1 MYWDWIG
8 EFMREKETFN
18 FFRHKIQTLATFI
31 TNGNVAGYISGKIYK
46 GNLKNACVPGLNCY
60 SCVGALGSCPI
71 GSMQAVIGRNGGRFP
86 FYVLG
91 ILLLIGSLLGRFV
104 CGWLC
109 PFGFFQDLLHKIP
122 VPKKIRTLP
131 KEKILVKFKYLILL
145 VFVIILPMYLV
156 NDVGNGNPYF
166 CKLICPAGTLEG
178 GIPLV
183 LLNKAMRGSIGF
195 LFVWKNIILITTILL
210 SIMIYRPFC
219 KLICPLG
226 AIYSL
231 FNKVSFYRYQVNSD
245 KCINCGKCAKVC
257 MMNVD
262 PVKDANDL
270 ECIRCGNCRKACPK
284 GAIELLIANKK
295 VEKKE
300 CLENTIL

>member
-1 MYWDWIG
+1 M
-8 EFMREKETFN
+8 KKKN
-18 FFRHKIQTLATFI
+18 KLNSFRHKIQTLATLI

-46 GNLKNACVPGLNCY
+46 GNIKNACVPGLNCY

-71 GSMQAVIGRNGGRFP
+71 GSLQAVIGKSGGRFP
-86 FYVLG
+86 FYVVG
-91 ILLLIGSLLGRFV
+91 FLLLIGSLFGRLV
-104 CGWLC
+104 CGFLC

-122 VPKKIRTLP
+122 FPKKIRTMP
-131 KEKILVKFKYLILL
+131 KEKILVKLKYVILL
-145 VFVIILPMYLV
+145 VFVILLPMYLV
-156 NDVGNGNPYF
+156 NDIGNSYPYF
-166 CKLICPAGTLEG
+166 CKFICPVGTLEG

-195 LFVWKNIILITTILL
+195 LFVWKNVILLTTIIL

-231 FNKVSFYRYQVNSD
+231 FNKVSFYRYKINCD
-245 KCINCGKCAKVC
+245 KCIKCGKCAKVC
-257 MMNVD
+257 LMNVD
-262 PVKDANDL
+262 PVKDANHL

-284 GAIELLIANKK
+284 GAIELLIADRKFGERDSLKNKT
-295 VEKKE
+295 
-300 CLENTIL
+300 LEMVK

>member
-1 MYWDWIG
+1 MKKDDN
-8 EFMREKETFN
+8 N
-18 FFRHKIQTLATFI
+18 FFRHKIQLLATVI
-31 TNGNVAGYISGKIYK
+31 TNGNLLGYISGKIYQ

-60 SCVGALGSCPI
+60 SCVGALGSCPV
-71 GSMQAVIGRNGGRFP
+71 GSLQAVIGKKGGRIS
-86 FYVLG
+86 FYVVG
-91 ILLLIGSLLGRFV
+91 ILIIIGSLLGRFV

-122 VPKKIRTLP
+122 FPKKVRELP
-131 KEKILVKFKYLILL
+131 KEKILVKLKYLILL
-145 VFVIILPMYLV
+145 IFVIILPMYLV
-156 NDVGNGNPYF
+156 NNVGNGSPYF
-166 CKLICPAGTLEG
+166 CKFICPAGTLEG

-183 LLNKAMRGSIGF
+183 LLNKSLRGVIGF
-195 LFVWKNIILITTILL
+195 LFVWKNVILITTIIL

-219 KLICPLG
+219 KFICPLG

-231 FNKVSFYRYQVNSD
+231 FNKVSFYRYSINCN
-245 KCINCGKCAKVC
+245 KCVNCGKCAKVC

-262 PVKDANDL
+262 PVKDPNDL

-295 VEKKE
+295 LDNKK
-300 CLENTIL
+300 

>member
-1 MYWDWIG
+1 MKKKNK
-8 EFMREKETFN
+8 RN
-18 FFRHKIQTLATFI
+18 SFRHKIQAFATLL

-46 GNLKNACVPGLNCY
+46 GDIKNACVPGLNCY

-71 GSMQAVIGRNGGRFP
+71 GSLQAVIGKSGGRFS
-86 FYVLG
+86 FYVVG
-91 ILLLIGSLLGRFV
+91 FLLLIGSLFGRFV
-104 CGWLC
+104 CGFLC

-122 VPKKIRTLP
+122 FPKKIRTMP
-131 KEKILVKFKYLILL
+131 KEKILVKLKYVILL
-145 VFVIILPMYLV
+145 VFVILLPMYLV
-156 NDVGNGNPYF
+156 NDIGNSYPYF
-166 CKLICPAGTLEG
+166 CKFICPVGTLEG

-195 LFVWKNIILITTILL
+195 LFVWKNVILLTTIVL

-231 FNKVSFYRYQVNSD
+231 FNKVSFYRYQINCD
-245 KCINCGKCAKVC
+245 KCIKCGKCARVC
-257 MMNVD
+257 LMNVD
-262 PVKDANDL
+262 PVKDANHL

-284 GAIELLIANKK
+284 GAIELLIAGRKL
-295 VEKKE
+295 EKRDNIKNE
-300 CLENTIL
+300 TLKTVK

>member
-1 MYWDWIG
+1 M
-8 EFMREKETFN
+8 KKKN
-18 FFRHKIQTLATFI
+18 KLNSFRHKIQTLATLI

-46 GNLKNACVPGLNCY
+46 GNIKNACVPGLNCY

-71 GSMQAVIGRNGGRFP
+71 GSLQAVIGKSGGRFS
-86 FYVLG
+86 FYVVG
-91 ILLLIGSLLGRFV
+91 FLLLIGSLLGRFV
-104 CGWLC
+104 CGFLC

-122 VPKKIRTLP
+122 FPKKIRTMP
-131 KEKILVKFKYLILL
+131 KEKILVKLKYVILL
-145 VFVIILPMYLV
+145 VFVILLPMYLV
-156 NDVGNGNPYF
+156 NDIGNSYPYF
-166 CKLICPAGTLEG
+166 CKFICPVGTLEG

-195 LFVWKNIILITTILL
+195 LFVWKNVILITTIIL

-231 FNKVSFYRYQVNSD
+231 FNKVSFYRYQINCD
-245 KCINCGKCAKVC
+245 KCINCGRCAKIC
-257 MMNVD
+257 LMNVD
-262 PVKDANDL
+262 PVKDANHL

-284 GAIELLIANKK
+284 GAIELLIAGRKFERIDDIKNKTLEK
-295 VEKKE
+295 VK
-300 CLENTIL
+300 

>member
-1 MYWDWIG
+1 MYRDWIN
-8 EFMREKETFN
+8 EMKKNR
-18 FFRHKIQTLATFI
+18 RSSSRYKIQALAAI
-31 TNGNVAGYISGKIYK
+31 LTNGNVAGYLSGKIYR

-71 GSMQAVIGRNGGRFP
+71 GSLQAVLGKNGGRIS
-86 FYVLG
+86 FYVVGFLMM
-91 ILLLIGSLLGRFV
+91 IGSLLGRFV

-122 VPKKIRTLP
+122 FPKKIRTLP
-131 KEKILVKFKYLILL
+131 KEKILVKLKYLILL
-145 VFVIILPMYLV
+145 VFVILLPLFLV
-156 NDVGNGNPYF
+156 NDIGNSYPYF
-166 CKLICPAGTLEG
+166 CKYICPAGTLEG

-183 LLNKAMRGSIGF
+183 LLNEAIRGTIGF
-195 LFVWKNIILITTILL
+195 LFAWKNIILIVTIIL
-210 SIMIYRPFC
+210 SIIVYRPFC

-231 FNKVSFYRYQVNSD
+231 FNKVSFYKYRVNESQ
-245 KCINCGKCAKVC
+245 CIHCGKCARVC
-257 MMNVD
+257 QMNVD

-270 ECIRCGNCRKACPK
+270 ECIRCGDCRRACPK

-295 VEKKE
+295 IEKKG
-300 CLENTIL
+300 